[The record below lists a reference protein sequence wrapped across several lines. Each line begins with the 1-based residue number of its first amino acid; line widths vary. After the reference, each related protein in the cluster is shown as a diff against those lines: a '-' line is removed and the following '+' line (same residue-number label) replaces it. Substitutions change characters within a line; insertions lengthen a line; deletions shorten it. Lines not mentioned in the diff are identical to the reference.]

1 MRGQRLTQFGKP
13 LEKFDLEQANQ
24 ALLALRE
31 GRIAGR
37 TVLQPSIPV
46 KER

>member
-13 LEKFDLEQANQ
+13 LEKFDLDQ

-37 TVLQPSIPV
+37 AVLQPSIPV